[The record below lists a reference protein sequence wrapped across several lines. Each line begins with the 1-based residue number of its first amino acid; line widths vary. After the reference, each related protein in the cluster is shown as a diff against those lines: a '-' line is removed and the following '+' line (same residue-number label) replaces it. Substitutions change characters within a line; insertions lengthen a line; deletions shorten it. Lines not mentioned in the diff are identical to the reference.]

1 MESVQVVRETFFIIP
16 THCLMRVL
24 HNCYQTAPD
33 VINPEDGK
41 YNVYR
46 NVGELPT

>member
-1 MESVQVVRETFFIIP
+1 MKSVQVVREKFFIIP
-16 THCLMRVL
+16 THCLT
-24 HNCYQTAPD
+24 HYQTAPE

-41 YNVYR
+41 YNVYQ